1 MSVQGSF
8 ATGANQH
15 QVRPCPLR
23 PESDRQPFPSHMSLW
38 ARKRHCDDRTFDD
51 RAFDAIFCEF
61 TRNRQDVIALTER
74 FVLVQ
79 CSPWDPL
86 QRKLGRPL
94 LGSKAR
100 RGPYAA
106 GVYVL
111 LYLSTSLLAN

>member
-1 MSVQGSF
+1 
-8 ATGANQH
+8 
-15 QVRPCPLR
+15 
-23 PESDRQPFPSHMSLW
+23 MSLW

-51 RAFDAIFCEF
+51 RAFDAILCEF

-74 FVLVQ
+74 FVSVQ